1 MNNRRVTIAIPIHNE
16 QEVLPELLRRVF
28 AVLDQTPGGP
38 HELLIVDDGSR
49 DGSLRIL
56 EEAAATG
63 LHDCASSCCRAI
75 SGTRR
80 PSRRRSIT
88 PAAT

>member
-1 MNNRRVTIAIPIHNE
+1 MINRRVTIAIPIHNE

-56 EEAAATG
+56 EDAAERDPR
-63 LHDCASSCCRAI
+63 LRSSCCPETSA
-75 SGTRR
+75 TRPPCQR
-80 PSRRRSIT
+80 PSIT
-88 PAAT
+88 RPAT